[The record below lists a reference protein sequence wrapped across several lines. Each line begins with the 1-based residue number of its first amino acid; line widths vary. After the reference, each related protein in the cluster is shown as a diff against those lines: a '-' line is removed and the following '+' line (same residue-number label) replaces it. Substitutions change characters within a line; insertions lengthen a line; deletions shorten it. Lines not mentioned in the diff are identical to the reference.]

1 MKRCCGVAAEVAGV
15 GRWCGDGVG
24 YPQDIHKVA
33 RFSTG
38 YPQLWRVV
46 SWPIVDEKLTM
57 ASVHYL
63 IEAMTRHIAAG
74 IIIC

>member
-1 MKRCCGVAAEVAGV
+1 MVSVIRKTSTRRLG
-15 GRWCGDGVG
+15 
-24 YPQDIHKVA
+24 
-33 RFSTG
+33 FSTG

-57 ASVHYL
+57 TSVPYL
-63 IEAMTRHIAAG
+63 IEAMIHHTAAG

>member
-1 MKRCCGVAAEVAGV
+1 MVTVIRKRSTSWLG
-15 GRWCGDGVG
+15 
-24 YPQDIHKVA
+24 
-33 RFSTG
+33 FSTG

-46 SWPIVDEKLTM
+46 SGPIVDEKLTM
-57 ASVHYL
+57 ASVPYL

>member
-1 MKRCCGVAAEVAGV
+1 MVTVIRKTST
-15 GRWCGDGVG
+15 RWLS
-24 YPQDIHKVA
+24 
-33 RFSTG
+33 FSTG

-63 IEAMTRHIAAG
+63 IEAMIRHIVAG